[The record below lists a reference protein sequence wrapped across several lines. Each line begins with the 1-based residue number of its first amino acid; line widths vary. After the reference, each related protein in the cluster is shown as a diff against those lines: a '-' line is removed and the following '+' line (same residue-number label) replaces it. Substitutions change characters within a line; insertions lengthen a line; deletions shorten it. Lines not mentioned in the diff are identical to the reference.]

1 MTPCWKAKLEWNL
14 TLLKFV
20 KKHLKMK
27 KKNEEEENELFIYK
41 S

>member
-20 KKHLKMK
+20 EKTF
-27 KKNEEEENELFIYK
+27 ENEK
-41 S
+41 EKRRGRK